1 MTRCAWCCS
10 ILTNEFIKLSSL
22 NSCALADDAAAARR
36 QKAITGGTKT
46 ACRVGVARRRVIEGH
61 LPSQVTTTAGSIAA
75 PGRRPHSLVVVPA
88 VAPVVVV
95 VARARARSS
104 RVVVAKGDVGIA
116 GRTERGRLCILQVP
130 GGRELLDAPAV
141 DGLTREQVS
150 PRIERDRVQE
160 DEVACHVP
168 GTAEPGEDV
177 VRPRATLDGRAG
189 RRLIERARMIV
200 GPDDLVAAV
209 DLEEEALVVVD
220 GEVEVP
226 SGSGRAEDVLV
237 RAVGATRSHARAGD
251 HRDDPDRLADPVASR
266 VNRAARRV
274 LLVHEDPIACA
285 IAHVQVAVLPD

>member
-22 NSCALADDAAAARR
+22 NSCALAGGAAAARR

-75 PGRRPHSLVVVPA
+75 PGRRSHSRVVVPA
-88 VAPVVVV
+88 VAPVVV

-141 DGLTREQVS
+141 DGLTREEVS
-150 PRIERDRVQE
+150 PGIERDGVQE
-160 DEVACHVP
+160 DE
-168 GTAEPGEDV
+168 
-177 VRPRATLDGRAG
+177 
-189 RRLIERARMIV
+189 
-200 GPDDLVAAV
+200 
-209 DLEEEALVVVD
+209 
-220 GEVEVP
+220 
-226 SGSGRAEDVLV
+226 
-237 RAVGATRSHARAGD
+237 
-251 HRDDPDRLADPVASR
+251 
-266 VNRAARRV
+266 
-274 LLVHEDPIACA
+274 
-285 IAHVQVAVLPD
+285 